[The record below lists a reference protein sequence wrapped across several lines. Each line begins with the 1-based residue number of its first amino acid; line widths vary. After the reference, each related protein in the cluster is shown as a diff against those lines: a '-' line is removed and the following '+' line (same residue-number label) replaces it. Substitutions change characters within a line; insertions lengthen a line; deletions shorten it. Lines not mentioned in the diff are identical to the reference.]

1 MRDDDVVVLLLLT
14 ILYDNMAVVVSHFQ
28 AINHHQCSDCDINIT
43 SAELQHLVEMCV
55 FEEEGAVKLVVLFV
69 ERAACDEDSD
79 SHRCKSLVFNPERFP
94 AKGLQSD

>member
-1 MRDDDVVVLLLLT
+1 
-14 ILYDNMAVVVSHFQ
+14 
-28 AINHHQCSDCDINIT
+28 
-43 SAELQHLVEMCV
+43 MCV
-55 FEEEGAVKLVVLFV
+55 FEEERAVKLVILFV